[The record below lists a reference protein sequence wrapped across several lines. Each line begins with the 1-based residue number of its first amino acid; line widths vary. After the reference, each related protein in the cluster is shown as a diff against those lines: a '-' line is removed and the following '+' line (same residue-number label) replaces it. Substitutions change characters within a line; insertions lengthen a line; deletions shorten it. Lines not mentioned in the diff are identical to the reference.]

1 MKIKLNAKPSRESR
15 RIMKALRF
23 PDGESDAYKK
33 SKETGY
39 ATIVE
44 DGWIVRVY
52 ADDTRERIKYIGET
66 EVKIEQK
73 DYKL

>member
-1 MKIKLNAKPSRESR
+1 MKQSREVKK
-15 RIMKALRF
+15 ILKALHN
-23 PDGESDAYKK
+23 PDGECQAYKEAK
-33 SKETGY
+33 SAGY

-52 ADDTRERIKYIGET
+52 SDDTRERIKYIGET

-73 DYKL
+73 DFKL